1 MAFWNRKNKH
11 RELPRKIWI
20 TPDGS
25 VERLSLM
32 VFESEH
38 TLIAGATG
46 CGKSTLLHGI
56 MRDLLIHYAPSEA
69 KLVLIDPKMN
79 ELSDYRELPHCE
91 AYASTTEDSIEV
103 LRAVTELMMR
113 RYKVMG
119 ANKEKSY
126 KGAKVFVV
134 IDELMPLM
142 ISPRK
147 KEVQILL
154 TDLLTLGRAS
164 GICVIAAT
172 QVPSRKII
180 PAELVSNFTMR
191 IGMSCLSPIE
201 SRQIIGFK
209 GCEELPKHGKA
220 FVVYGSEL
228 MTARIENTNLKEV
241 ANVVRYWQSDRCYK
255 IA

>member
-1 MAFWNRKNKH
+1 MAFWNRTKK
-11 RELPRKIWI
+11 RERHKKVWV
-20 TPDGS
+20 TPNGDIK
-25 VERLSLM
+25 RLSLM

-38 TLIAGATG
+38 TLIAGSTG

-79 ELSDYRELPHCE
+79 ELVDYRELPHCE
-91 AYASTTEDSIEV
+91 AYASETEDAIEV
-103 LRAVTELMMR
+103 LRGVAELMMR

-126 KGAKVFVV
+126 KGAKIFVV
-134 IDELMPLM
+134 IDELLRLM
-142 ISPRK
+142 ISPRR
-147 KEVQILL
+147 KEVQLLL
-154 TDLLTLGRAS
+154 TDLLTLGRAA
-164 GICVIAAT
+164 GIRIIAGT

-180 PAELVSNFTMR
+180 PAELVANFTLR

-201 SRQIIGFK
+201 SRQIIGVK

-220 FVVYGSEL
+220 FVVCGSEL
-228 MTARIENTNLKEV
+228 MTARIDNTNPKEV
-241 ANVVRYWQSDRCYK
+241 ADVVRYWQSDECYY